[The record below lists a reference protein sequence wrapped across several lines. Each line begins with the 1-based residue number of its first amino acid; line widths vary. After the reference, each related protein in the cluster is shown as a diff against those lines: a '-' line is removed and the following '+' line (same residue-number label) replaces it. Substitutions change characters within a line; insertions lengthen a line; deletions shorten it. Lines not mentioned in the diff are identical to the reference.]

1 MRRPHR
7 SRRDDQSGVRTDRA
21 TDQRAE
27 RFAAERTVLRD
38 RCHEWARDNLPGA
51 FYEAGARLPTSD
63 DGYAVAIVVG
73 SRTWRVRTV
82 LSTHE
87 TTEKRSLIAYRP
99 SCANTARTTSSRTT
113 RWCASPAEHA
123 SDCIFDCTRDSR
135 PLRPGRQLESMSFT
149 IGTTLR
155 PNSSIDPSIASWLDD
170 PLSYFRSNRSTPRAV
185 IVRATLR
192 ATVSGEPT

>member
-73 SRTWRVRTV
+73 GRTWRVRALFATRETAEQVADRLQAELSEHGTDHV
-82 LSTHE
+82 L
-87 TTEKRSLIAYRP
+87 
-99 SCANTARTTSSRTT
+99 ANHSMVRLTRGARERL
-113 RWCASPAEHA
+113 H
-123 SDCIFDCTRDSR
+123 
-135 PLRPGRQLESMSFT
+135 LRLH
-149 IGTTLR
+149 
-155 PNSSIDPSIASWLDD
+155 
-170 PLSYFRSNRSTPRAV
+170 
-185 IVRATLR
+185 
-192 ATVSGEPT
+192 